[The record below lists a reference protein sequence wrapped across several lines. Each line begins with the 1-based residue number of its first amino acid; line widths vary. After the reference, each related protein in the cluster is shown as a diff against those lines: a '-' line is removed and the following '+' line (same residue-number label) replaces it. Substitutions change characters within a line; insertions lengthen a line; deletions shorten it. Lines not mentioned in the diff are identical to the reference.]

1 MSETCVQHPTV
12 AAQFRCDGCAKLL
25 CGECIR
31 KGHALL
37 FCGVCGE
44 RALPLHEGQPATVKQ
59 VRRHEAVTRPYSFA
73 DALRYPFRGSGLL
86 MFIVAVASMM
96 LVQVLLTFGFGL
108 WRYLFAAGFWALM
121 IGLQFSIV
129 RTTAEGENEL
139 PEWPD
144 YSDFGERFAD
154 VLTYLCIAILQ
165 FGLAGLYLLLR
176 MDTLV
181 AGEPGVAFW
190 AIFALLAW
198 LGAALA
204 TMAYGAAGRFS
215 RPSIARLDLHTKGF
229 VSGGADAVTAA
240 NLIFGLGAAFFILRL
255 ALDGIPL
262 LGAILSGIVGAYW
275 FFTSAHIAGVLFRRH
290 IFTLEKMY
298 E

>member
-1 MSETCVQHPTV
+1 MSEMCAQHPAV
-12 AAQFRCDGCAKLL
+12 AAMFRCDGCGKTL
-25 CGECIR
+25 CSDCIR

-37 FCGVCGE
+37 FCMGCGE
-44 RALPLHEGQPATVKQ
+44 RALPLNEGQPATVQ
-59 VRRHEAVTRPYSFA
+59 QARRQEAVTKPYSFM
-73 DALRYPFRGSGLL
+73 DALAYPFRGSGLL
-86 MFIVAVASMM
+86 MFIVAVVSMM
-96 LVQVLLTFGFGL
+96 LVQVMLTFGFGF
-108 WRYLFAAGFWALM
+108 WRYFFAAAFWSLM

-129 RTTAEGENEL
+129 RTTAEGQDEL

-144 YSDFGERFAD
+144 YSDFGERLAD
-154 VLTYLCIAILQ
+154 ILTYVGIALLQ
-165 FGLAGLYLLLR
+165 FGPAALFLILR

-181 AGEPGVAFW
+181 AGAPGLAFW

-204 TMAYGAAGRFS
+204 TMAYGAAGRFT
-215 RPSIARLDLHTKGF
+215 RPSILRLDLHTRGF
-229 VSGGADAVTAA
+229 VTGGADAVTAA
-240 NLIFGLGAAFFILRL
+240 NLTFGMGAAFFVLRL
-255 ALDGIPL
+255 ALSEIPI

-290 IFTLEKMY
+290 IFRLEKMY

>member
-1 MSETCVQHPTV
+1 MSEMCVQHPNV
-12 AAQFRCDGCAKLL
+12 AAMFRCDGCGKAL

-37 FCGVCGE
+37 FCTLCGE
-44 RALPLHEGQPATVKQ
+44 RALPLSEGQPATAQQ
-59 VRRHEAVTRPYSFA
+59 VRRLEAVTKPYSFT
-73 DALRYPFRGSGLL
+73 DALAYPFRGSGLL
-86 MFIVAVASMM
+86 MFIVAVALMM
-96 LVQVLLTFGFGL
+96 LIQVMLTFGIGF
-108 WRYLFAAGFWALM
+108 WRYFFAVGFWSLM

-129 RTTAEGENEL
+129 RTTAEGEDEL

-154 VLTYLCIAILQ
+154 ILTYVGIALLQ
-165 FGLAGLYLLLR
+165 FGPAGLYLFLR
-176 MDTLV
+176 WETLV
-181 AGEPGVAFW
+181 AGEPGVFFW

-204 TMAYGAAGRFS
+204 TMAYGAAGRFA
-215 RPSIARLDLHTKGF
+215 RPSILRLDLHTKGF

-240 NLIFGLGAAFFILRL
+240 NLTFGLGAAFFVLRL
-255 ALDGIPL
+255 ALSAIPI

-290 IFTLEKMY
+290 IFRLEKLY